1 MACHHILIEALTWIS
16 KLSEKKKKEKKNRK
30 TWSWGGGLLRGTC
43 KGVGGGNVSKI
54 ESYFIIYIYAI
65 LKDKEKNVS
74 QQKSTREAPLR
85 QVVDVSQRS
94 SILSG
99 EASKQKNK

>member
-1 MACHHILIEALTWIS
+1 M
-16 KLSEKKKKEKKNRK
+16 
-30 TWSWGGGLLRGTC
+30 
-43 KGVGGGNVSKI
+43 

-85 QVVDVSQRS
+85 QVVDVSQWS